1 MVQKKVKTVIWS
13 KNAEIQYYKIL
24 EYLHEESPE
33 IIKTIA
39 SNLLD
44 TIEELSLQYHS
55 YPPDRFKQNNDGT
68 YKAALIFNYRIS
80 YKIEETT
87 IRILRI
93 RHTSREPLMY

>member
-1 MVQKKVKTVIWS
+1 MVQKKIKTVIWS

-44 TIEELSLQYHS
+44 TIEE
-55 YPPDRFKQNNDGT
+55 T
-68 YKAALIFNYRIS
+68 A
-80 YKIEETT
+80 

-93 RHTSREPLMY
+93 RHTSREPLTY